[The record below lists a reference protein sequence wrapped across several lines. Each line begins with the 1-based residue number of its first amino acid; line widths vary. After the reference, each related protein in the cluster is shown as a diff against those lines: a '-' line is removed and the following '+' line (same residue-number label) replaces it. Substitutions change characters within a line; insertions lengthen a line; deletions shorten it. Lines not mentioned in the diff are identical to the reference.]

1 LLWPEGNEWFA
12 IVPFV
17 LMATKGVDVT
27 IVNGLFLSALWIT
40 YTLFI
45 TSPLYFFLGRYLV
58 LMIYLPIIGVVFYK
72 EPHQPATR
80 TFMLLLT
87 VFWDY
92 PLMIWMRLISR
103 MNGRALKPFYS
114 TITDA
119 VAMGSMPLPI
129 DAKYLK
135 HEKNIGL
142 VVNMCR
148 EYAGPLKEYSELGIT
163 QLHLPTPDVCE
174 PDYCDMLLGVN
185 TIIEHIEKHRQSSD
199 SSAAAEELLGAEP
212 GDDVSSTQDLTTSA
226 TSTDSS
232 IPTTTTTTTTQTAPA
247 VTSRV
252 FIHCKAGRGRAATL
266 TLCYLLATT
275 RLSPKEA
282 IKHIL
287 SRRHVVEP
295 SVQNFKVVQKFV
307 QRLKYYDNDFE
318 TLFMHDYVL
327 NIDRQK

>member
-1 LLWPEGNEWFA
+1 MGILRSIFPHLKSDVRLSSVLPTKTLALIAFAWSFLFLFLWPEGNEWFA
-12 IVPFV
+12 IVPFI

-27 IVNGLFLSALWIT
+27 IMHGLFLSALWIT

-45 TSPLYFFLGRYLV
+45 TSPMYFFMGRYLV

-72 EPHQPATR
+72 EPHQPATKP
-80 TFMLLLT
+80 FMLLLT

-92 PLMIWMRLISR
+92 PLMIWMRLISK

-119 VAMGSMPLPI
+119 VAMGSMPLAI

-174 PDYCDMLLGVN
+174 PDYYDMLLGVN
-185 TIIEHIEKHRQSSD
+185 TIIEHIEKHRQRSGILTAAQAVLDDAASD
-199 SSAAAEELLGAEP
+199 A
-212 GDDVSSTQDLTTSA
+212 VSTAQEVTATVNCTDNKTDNTTVTGTTKTTA
-226 TSTDSS
+226 
-232 IPTTTTTTTTQTAPA
+232 TTTTAQAPA

-252 FIHCKAGRGRAATL
+252 FIHCKAGRGRAATM

-275 RLSPKEA
+275 QLSPKEA
-282 IKHIL
+282 
-287 SRRHVVEP
+287 
-295 SVQNFKVVQKFV
+295 
-307 QRLKYYDNDFE
+307 
-318 TLFMHDYVL
+318 
-327 NIDRQK
+327 